1 MPNYDKPGPGRPA
14 KADIPEFRFTRAQD
28 RARDMLVSDAVHCA
42 LGGGSRS
49 GKTFLL
55 VRQVLIRALKEPNSR
70 HAIFRYR
77 FNAIKQSIIHETL
90 PKVIQ
95 LCFPELGS
103 SAGYL
108 NKTDW
113 FMTLPNGSEIWFGG
127 LDDKERTEK
136 ILGKE
141 FATIYFNECSQIPW
155 PSITLAL
162 TRLAQHTETLQLKAF
177 YDFNPPNQNHWTF
190 LQFVKKLD
198 PVTKKNLPDPEN
210 YGFFLINPAD
220 NKENLAPGYI
230 KILENLPPAQRD
242 RFLLGKFAS
251 NSDASLWTSEL
262 IDTTR
267 HDDATP
273 LPEFIRVVVSVDPS
287 GCSGP
292 EDTRSDEIGIIVA
305 ALGTDGHGYVFEDV
319 SGKYKPE
326 DWGRIAVDAWERNEG
341 DRVVGEN
348 NFGGDMVRAT
358 IQAVNPNVPFR
369 AVRATRGKVVRA
381 EPISALYHMGK
392 IHHVGSFPE
401 LEDQMCAMLTSGYS
415 GLKSPDR
422 VDALVWA
429 LTDLFPSITSQMKN
443 NRDKPTTVNV
453 VTSGRPVYNRPV
465 RARRR

>member
-1 MPNYDKPGPGRPA
+1 MPDDKKRTGRPRNNDRPVF
-14 KADIPEFRFTRAQD
+14 KFTRAQD

-55 VRQVLIRALKEPNSR
+55 VRQVLIRALKEPGSR

-90 PKVIQ
+90 PKVVA
-95 LCFPELGS
+95 LCFPTLGGVN
-103 SAGYL
+103 GYL

-162 TRLAQHTETLQLKAF
+162 TRLAQQTETLKLKAF
-177 YDFNPPNQNHWTF
+177 YDFNPPSQNHWTY
-190 LQFVKKLD
+190 LQFVKKVD

-210 YGFFLINPAD
+210 YGFFLINPID
-220 NKENLAPGYI
+220 NRENLAPGYL

-251 NSDASLWTSEL
+251 NSDSALWTVEL
-262 IDTTR
+262 IEQTR
-267 HDDATP
+267 HDGTKP
-273 LPEFIRVVVSVDPS
+273 LPEFVRVVVAVDPS

-292 EDTRSDEIGIIVA
+292 EDIRSDEIGIIVA
-305 ALGTDGHGYVFEDV
+305 ALGTDGHGYIFEDV

-326 DWGRIAVDAWERNEG
+326 DWGKIAVDAWERNEG
-341 DRVVGEN
+341 DRIVGEN
-348 NFGGDMVRAT
+348 NYGGDMVRST
-358 IQAVNPNVPFR
+358 IQAINPNVPFR

-381 EPISALYHMGK
+381 EPIAALYQMGK
-392 IHHVGSFPE
+392 VHHVGLFPE
-401 LEDQMCAMLTSGYS
+401 LEDQMCAMLASGYS

-422 VDALVWA
+422 LDALVWA
-429 LTDLFPSITSQMKN
+429 LTDLFPSITNQMKRTG
-443 NRDKPTTVNV
+443 RDKPMINV
-453 VTSGRPVYNRPV
+453 VTSGRPVYNQP
-465 RARRR
+465 RRRR